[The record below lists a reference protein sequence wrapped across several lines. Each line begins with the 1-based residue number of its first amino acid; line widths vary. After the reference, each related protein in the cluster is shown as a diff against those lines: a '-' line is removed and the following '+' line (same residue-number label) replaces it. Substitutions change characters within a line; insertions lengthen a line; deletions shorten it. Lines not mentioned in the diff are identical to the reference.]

1 MANNIRKLHPF
12 KTVKTIVLDDSPKGW
27 KYKTTLQKKI

>member
-12 KTVKTIVLDDSPKGW
+12 KTVKTIVLDDSKKGW
-27 KYKTTLQKKI
+27 KYVTSLHKKI